1 MDESDIKRRI
11 SGIVDEMRNIAGNLD
26 GESRGRLLGLANEM
40 DRLGAGLSDSNVKA
54 AIKSVV
60 TMVLG
65 GLVGYTVGQFL
76 DGLTQLG
83 VLLA

>member
-1 MDESDIKRRI
+1 M
-11 SGIVDEMRNIAGNLD
+11 
-26 GESRGRLLGLANEM
+26 LGLANEM

-60 TMVLG
+60 TMVVG

-76 DGLTQLG
+76 DELSQLG
-83 VLLA
+83 VLLV